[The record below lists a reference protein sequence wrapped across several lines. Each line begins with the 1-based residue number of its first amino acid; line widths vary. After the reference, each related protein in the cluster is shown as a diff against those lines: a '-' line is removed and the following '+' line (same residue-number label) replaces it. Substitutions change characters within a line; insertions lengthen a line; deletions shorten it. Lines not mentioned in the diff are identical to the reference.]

1 MPDVNVP
8 EATVS
13 RADAPDVD
21 APNADVPNADVPNA
35 DVPGGGGSRPAE
47 LQALPYDGV
56 RSVAVGSV
64 VWLVALLVMIPFA
77 DDLRDDGRLWWIAT
91 AAVGF
96 GLGLAGLW
104 IVIRRRDRLR
114 AAEEQAEAGAG

>member
-1 MPDVNVP
+1 MP

-13 RADAPDVD
+13 HADAPDVD
-21 APNADVPNADVPNA
+21 APNA

-114 AAEEQAEAGAG
+114 AAEERSEAEAEAG

>member
-1 MPDVNVP
+1 M
-8 EATVS
+8 
-13 RADAPDVD
+13 
-21 APNADVPNADVPNA
+21 
-35 DVPGGGGSRPAE
+35 
-47 LQALPYDGV
+47 QALPYDGV

-114 AAEEQAEAGAG
+114 AAEERSEAEAEAG